1 MTERRVSV
9 KTAAVPDFSAARV
22 AGIAVLVSLF
32 SFIYYVRHSDLLLYG
47 DAIAHINIARRVFD
61 SETPGLLQLGTVWL
75 PLPHLLLI
83 PFIWSNAMWQN
94 GTGGSIPSMIAY
106 VFGVVGIFRLV
117 RGMLQADLSK
127 GAGKEAGAK
136 PAASVGAWAAAFAY
150 AANPN
155 LIYMQATAMTES
167 VYLALFIWAVVYF
180 AEFLRAL
187 KENDRR
193 KNEHTDEPESGP
205 DGRASGPRERA
216 SSPGGANQLS
226 PALQRGV
233 GQEELSK
240 SRRDDPVLAH
250 TLTRCGWCLAGA
262 ELTRYDGWFLAGV
275 TGTAVAVIAL
285 RSWQNRTLRRV
296 AAKFL
301 LGIAVVP
308 VLWLVYNGAVYGNAL
323 DFANGPYSAK
333 AIEKR
338 VGAPNPALHHAG
350 VAAIYFLKSAQLNM
364 ANGNWGRF
372 WLAAAFVALVIGA
385 WKLRAQSA
393 LLLLLWVP
401 LVFYAFSIAY
411 GSVPLH
417 VYTWWPFATFNQRY
431 GLQLLPMFAVSTGVL
446 AASVFLLGARG
457 RHKGKMVAVILALV
471 VGSYASVWKAEPQCL
486 AEARRNWAIRNP
498 LNSAV
503 QRVVARLPRYSRFLM
518 DISEHVG
525 VMEQAGIPLRQVV
538 NNENHRVWKRPSDP
552 EGLWERAL
560 ADPPRYVDFVIAFDG
575 DAVDQGANLTNLTE
589 LIEIH
594 ATGQPHARI
603 YAARRAPNQS
613 R

>member
-1 MTERRVSV
+1 VTI

-32 SFIYYVRHSDLLLYG
+32 SFLYYVRHSDLLLYG

-61 SETPGLLQLGTVWL
+61 SETPGLLQLGRVWL

-127 GAGKEAGAK
+127 EAGQEAGTK

-150 AANPN
+150 GANPN

-187 KENDRR
+187 KERALKENNRR

-205 DGRASGPRERA
+205 DGRESGPGERA

-226 PALQRGV
+226 PALHRGV

-250 TLTRCGWCLAGA
+250 TLTRCAWCLAGA

-275 TGTAVAVIAL
+275 MGAAVAVIAL

-333 AIEKR
+333 AIEQR

-350 VAAIYFLKSAQLNM
+350 VAAIYFLKSAQLNL

-372 WLAAAFVALVIGA
+372 WLAAAFVALVIAA

-393 LLLLLWVP
+393 SLLLLWVP

-446 AASVFLLGARG
+446 AASVFLLGAGG
-457 RHKGKMVAVILALV
+457 RHKGKAVAVILALV
-471 VGSYASVWKAEPQCL
+471 LGSYASVWKAEPQCL

-503 QRVVARLPRYSRFLM
+503 QRVLARLPRNSRFLM

-525 VMEQAGIPLRQVV
+525 IMEQAGIPLRQVV

-560 ADPPRYVDFVIAFDG
+560 ADPPRYLDFVIAFDG

-603 YAARRAPNQS
+603 YAARSAPNQS

>member
-1 MTERRVSV
+1 L
-9 KTAAVPDFSAARV
+9 
-22 AGIAVLVSLF
+22 AGIPALVSLF
-32 SFIYYVRHSDLLLYG
+32 SFFYYFRHSDLLLYG

-75 PLPHLLLI
+75 PLPHLLMI
-83 PFIWSNAMWQN
+83 PFIWSNPMWQN

-117 RGMLQADLSK
+117 RGMLQADLSQ
-127 GAGKEAGAK
+127 EAGTKA
-136 PAASVGAWAAAFAY
+136 AASVGAWAAAFAY
-150 AANPN
+150 GANPN

-167 VYLALFIWAVVYF
+167 VYLALFIWTVVYF

-187 KENDRR
+187 KERALKENDTR
-193 KNEHTDEPESGP
+193 KNDDADE
-205 DGRASGPRERA
+205 RE

-233 GQEELSK
+233 GRQKLSK
-240 SRRDDPVLAH
+240 SRRDDPSLAH
-250 TLTRCGWCLAGA
+250 TLTRCAWCLAGA

-275 TGTAVAVIAL
+275 MGAAVAVIAL
-285 RSWQNRTLRRV
+285 RRWEDRTARRV

-308 VLWLVYNGAVYGNAL
+308 VLWLAYNGVVYGNAL

-333 AIEKR
+333 AIEQR

-393 LLLLLWVP
+393 SLLLLWVP
-401 LVFYAFSIAY
+401 LVFYSFSIAY

-446 AASVFLLGARG
+446 AASIFLLGAGG

-471 VGSYASVWKAEPQCL
+471 VGSYVSVWKAEPQCL
-486 AEARRNWAIRNP
+486 AEARRNWVIRNP

-503 QRVVARLPRYSRFLM
+503 QRVLVRLPKNSRFLM

-575 DAVDQGANLTNLTE
+575 DAVDQGANPTNLTE

-594 ATGQPHARI
+594 ATGQPRARI
-603 YAARRAPNQS
+603 YAARSAPNQS